1 MGNVGFRSFFVL
13 DRKAEI
19 MNDAKAPI
27 TKPATAESIV
37 SDSLEIKAFEMM
49 TIVVIV
55 LAVTVCGLAGVTAL
69 TSQENGRLQ
78 GELSRVEAQLRNM
91 RTN

>member
-1 MGNVGFRSFFVL
+1 
-13 DRKAEI
+13 
-19 MNDAKAPI
+19 MNDVKAPI
-27 TKPATAESIV
+27 TKPVTAESIV
-37 SDSLEIKAFEMM
+37 GDPLSVKAFDMM

-78 GELSRVEAQLRNM
+78 GELSRVEAQLRMM
-91 RTN
+91 RTK

>member
-1 MGNVGFRSFFVL
+1 MSDV
-13 DRKAEI
+13 
-19 MNDAKAPI
+19 KAPV
-27 TKPATAESIV
+27 TRSATAESIV
-37 SDSLEIKAFEMM
+37 GDPLSVKAFDMM

-78 GELSRVEAQLRNM
+78 GELSRVEAQLRVM
-91 RTN
+91 RTK